1 MTIKCGEQPNK
12 LEMKSIT
19 FFAIA
24 FSMLSST
31 LCGQSTTK
39 CDMAKLLDV
48 SKNVGKVTHQEMV
61 DFLLTFGEE
70 CQNNVEYSEW
80 SNELL
85 FELLDKQT
93 ELIVKTIAHQT
104 KVIEL
109 AAILKNL
116 EEPIQDR
123 FNLKAINDKVEK
135 VKFDPDVKKEIIN
148 RLKIAESKT
157 N

>member
-1 MTIKCGEQPNK
+1 
-12 LEMKSIT
+12 MKSIT

-24 FSMLSST
+24 FSMLSFS

-48 SKNVGKVTHQEMV
+48 SKHVGKVTHQEMV

-85 FELLDKQT
+85 FEMLDKQT
-93 ELIVKTIAHQT
+93 DLTVKTIAHQA

-109 AAILKNL
+109 TAILENL
-116 EEPIQDR
+116 EEPILDR
-123 FNLKAINDKVEK
+123 FNMKAIIAKVEK

>member
-1 MTIKCGEQPNK
+1 
-12 LEMKSIT
+12 MKSIT

-24 FSMLSST
+24 FSMLSFT

-61 DFLLTFGEE
+61 DFLLTLGEE

-93 ELIVKTIAHQT
+93 ELIVKTIAHQK

-116 EEPIQDR
+116 EEPIHDR
-123 FNLKAINDKVEK
+123 FNLKAIIDKVEK
-135 VKFDPDVKKEIIN
+135 VKFDPDVKQEIIN
-148 RLKIAESKT
+148 RLKMAESKT

>member
-1 MTIKCGEQPNK
+1 
-12 LEMKSIT
+12 MKST
-19 FFAIA
+19 SLFVIA
-24 FSMLSST
+24 LSLLSPV
-31 LCGQSTTK
+31 LYGQSTTK

-48 SKNVGKVTHQEMV
+48 SKHVGKVTHQEMI

-85 FELLDKQT
+85 FELLEKQT
-93 ELIVKTIAHQT
+93 ELIVKTIAHQS

-109 AAILKNL
+109 AAILENL
-116 EEPIQDR
+116 EDPINDS
-123 FNLKAINDKVEK
+123 FNLKSIIAKVDKVNFNPE
-135 VKFDPDVKKEIIN
+135 VKDEIVN
-148 RLKIAESKT
+148 RLKIADSKT

>member
-1 MTIKCGEQPNK
+1 
-12 LEMKSIT
+12 MKSIT

-109 AAILKNL
+109 PAILKNL
-116 EEPIQDR
+116 EEPIHDR

>member
-1 MTIKCGEQPNK
+1 
-12 LEMKSIT
+12 
-19 FFAIA
+19 
-24 FSMLSST
+24 MLSFT
-31 LCGQSTTK
+31 LYGQSTTK

-109 AAILKNL
+109 AAILENL
-116 EEPIQDR
+116 EEPIHDR
-123 FNLKAINDKVEK
+123 FNLKAIIDKVEK
-135 VKFDPDVKKEIIN
+135 VKFDPDVKKKIIN

-157 N
+157 H

>member
-1 MTIKCGEQPNK
+1 
-12 LEMKSIT
+12 MKSIT

-24 FSMLSST
+24 FSMLSSS
-31 LCGQSTTK
+31 LCGQSTAK

-48 SKNVGKVTHQEMV
+48 SKNVSKVTHQEMV

-85 FELLDKQT
+85 FELLEKQT

-104 KVIEL
+104 KVVEL
-109 AAILKNL
+109 EAILENL
-116 EEPIQDR
+116 EEPIHDR
-123 FNLKAINDKVEK
+123 FNVKSIIAKVEK
-135 VKFDPDVKKEIIN
+135 IKFDPDVKKEIIN
-148 RLKIAESKT
+148 RLQIAESKT